1 MLNRQHPLRSRQWLL
16 ALTVVGAAAGLVAC
30 GNEDDTRTAGQKLD
44 DAVAEAGQKAE
55 RAGDRIA
62 EGAAEVKQDIQQA
75 AGGVA
80 NAVDDATI
88 TAKVNAELAR
98 DDQLSAL
105 KIDVDTENGRV
116 ALKGSAPTAQ
126 ARERAESLAMS
137 VEGVVSVDN
146 QLTVHAG

>member
-1 MLNRQHPLRSRQWLL
+1 MLNRQHTPRSRHWLL
-16 ALTVVGAAAGLVAC
+16 ALTLVGAAASLVAC
-30 GNEDDTRTAGQKLD
+30 GKDDDTRTAGQKLD
-44 DAVAEAGQKAE
+44 DAMSQAEQKAD

-62 EGAAEVKQDIQQA
+62 DGAAEVKQDIQNA

-80 NAVDDATI
+80 AAVDDATI

-105 KIDVDTENGRV
+105 KIDVDTEHGRV
-116 ALKGSAPTAQ
+116 ALKGTAPTAQ